1 VANCHLPTP
10 VGSCCFIRRSSEK
23 PKLISILAASSPTCC
38 GIIADFHLRSQA
50 LATSLSSYD
59 IVVHCGIIADLWLTA
74 TFPLLWDLAV
84 SFNEAVRDQT
94 LSLFL
99 GHHRRLVAA
108 SLPTFI
114 CAHRRLRLHCRL
126 NLYSGISTSVVQ
138 LLQQLGP
145 NNYLLRTSV
154 RLILL
159 HHCRLESA
167 PRRTTCSIDGRLES
181 SSDRTTCGVTAVLII
196 IVATLPL
203 PHFCG
208 IMLLLVAI

>member
-1 VANCHLPTP
+1 LLRHHRRLSLALTGAWDFIVILRHHCCSLRHSCRLVANCHLPRL
-10 VGSCCFIRRSSEK
+10 F
-23 PKLISILAASSPTCC
+23 
-38 GIIADFHLRSQA
+38 
-50 LATSLSSYD
+50 
-59 IVVHCGIIADLWLTA
+59 IVVHCGTHADLWLTA
-74 TFPLLWDLAV
+74 TFPLLWDLAA
-84 SFNEAVRDQT
+84 SFDEAVRDQN

-99 GHHRRLVAA
+99 RHHHRLLAG
-108 SLPTFI
+108 SLPVFI

-138 LLQQLGP
+138 LPQQLGP

-154 RLILL
+154 RLILR
-159 HHCRLESA
+159 HHCRLESS
-167 PRRTTCSIDGRLES
+167 PRRTTCGIDGRLES

-208 IMLLLVAI
+208 IMLLLVAV